1 MAKTNRLPSHV
12 VLQAFVTVHK
22 ITSFRPIGIQ
32 DRRHVSLITDS
43 EVLIKFKVPSDSL
56 K

>member
-12 VLQAFVTVHK
+12 VLQAFITVHNV
-22 ITSFRPIGIQ
+22 TPFGSIGIQ
-32 DRRHVSLITDS
+32 ERRHVSLITDS
-43 EVLIKFKVPSDSL
+43 EAFTKLMVPTDSL